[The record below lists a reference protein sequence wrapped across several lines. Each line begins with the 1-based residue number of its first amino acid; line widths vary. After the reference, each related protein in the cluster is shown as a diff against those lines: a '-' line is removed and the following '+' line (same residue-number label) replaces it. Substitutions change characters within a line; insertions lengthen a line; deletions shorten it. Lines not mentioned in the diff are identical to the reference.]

1 MVSTARLLPSAA
13 RRELSTNATVWRM
26 TGAFLWLVA
35 AVVGLGA
42 VADLG
47 YDPAWLATL
56 AGSLLASGT
65 FFFVVRPP
73 APGTLASHIS
83 LALIWLNTALG
94 VAALGADG
102 SAAMGAT
109 LFLGPVTAMRCPRR
123 TEVIAHIALAS
134 AAFIGAT
141 YLGDSTP
148 AARAVVLSALPAL
161 WLVAGA
167 AIRAFEMIDA
177 QADALASLARRDA
190 LTGLGNRRMLDETLA
205 RELARHERRGQH
217 CSIVTLDLDG
227 FKALND
233 RDGHAAGDAL
243 LAAVGVALGELL
255 RAQDT
260 AVRQGGDEFLVVL
273 PDTDARGAERVALVV
288 RERIITLGRAHG
300 VGASMG
306 TATFPDDG
314 REASQLLDAADARLR
329 AAKGRRGDRIPA
341 PAPTPGG
348 LSDDVARQLELGGR
362 GRRRQAGVVPFAR
375 ELLATD
381 GFDWWVFGSLRI
393 VGAVLV
399 AACALG
405 PASDHR
411 TAALILAGS
420 LLVIGAATVL
430 RPPPRLERVMGHV
443 SLGIAWT
450 GTIAAAITLQPAGGA
465 AVAVGMG
472 VGQFLA
478 MRVRALGRLTLHLA
492 PASVVGIAAMVVGDL
507 DRATILLLL
516 LMIGAW
522 WEIAAASVVVFN
534 AAEHQARALERLM
547 HRDPLTGVGNR
558 RMLDERLDQELARHR
573 RTGESLAVIVLDLDG
588 FKAVNDEVGHAAG
601 DVLLRGIAQ
610 GLLDVVRASDVVAR
624 HGGDEFCIVA
634 PETAPADAERLA
646 TQIAARVAT
655 TTSDGRQLS
664 TSVGWATFPHDGV
677 TAASILGAADD
688 RLLAAKAERPELD
701 WR

>member
-1 MVSTARLLPSAA
+1 MVSAARLLPSAA

-35 AVVGLGA
+35 AAVGIGA
-42 VADLG
+42 VAEMG
-47 YDPAWLATL
+47 YDPAWLAAL
-56 AGSLLASGT
+56 GGSLLASGLY
-65 FFFVVRPP
+65 FFVRRPP
-73 APGTLASHIS
+73 APGTLSSHIS

-123 TEVIAHIALAS
+123 LDVVVHIALAS
-134 AAFIGAT
+134 AAFVGAT
-141 YLGDSTP
+141 FLGDSTP
-148 AARAVVLSALPAL
+148 ASRAVVLSTLPAL
-161 WLVAGA
+161 WLIAGA
-167 AIRAFEMIDA
+167 GIRAFELIDA

-190 LTGLGNRRMLDETLA
+190 LTGLGNRRMLDETLT
-205 RELARHERRGQH
+205 RELARHERRSH
-217 CSIVTLDLDG
+217 TCSIVTLDLDG

-243 LAAVGVALGELL
+243 LAAVGVALQELL

-260 AVRQGGDEFLVVL
+260 AVRQGGDEFLVLL
-273 PDTDARGAERVALVV
+273 PQTDARGAERVALVI
-288 RERIITLGRAHG
+288 RERIITLGRPHG

-314 REASQLLDAADARLR
+314 REPDHLLDAADARLR
-329 AAKGRRGDRIPA
+329 TAKGRRGEQIMAPA
-341 PAPTPGG
+341 PAPSR
-348 LSDDVARQLELGGR
+348 LADDVTRQLELGGR
-362 GRRRQAGVVPFAR
+362 GRRTQPGVVPFAR

-393 VGAVLV
+393 IGALLV
-399 AACALG
+399 AACAVG
-405 PASDHR
+405 PASDHQ
-411 TAALILAGS
+411 TAALTLAGA
-420 LLVIGAATVL
+420 LLLLGGATIL
-430 RPPPRLERVMGHV
+430 RPPARLERVMSHL
-443 SLGIAWT
+443 SLGLAW
-450 GTIAAAITLQPAGGA
+450 GGAIAAAVTLQPAGGA
-465 AVAVGMG
+465 AAAVGIA

-478 MRVRALGRLTLHLA
+478 MRVRTMRRLAIHLA
-492 PASVVGIAAMVVGDL
+492 PASVVGLAAMVFGGI

-534 AAEHQARALERLM
+534 AAERQAKALERLM

-573 RTGESLAVIVLDLDG
+573 RTGESLAVVVLDLDG
-588 FKAVNDEVGHAAG
+588 FKAVNDEIGHAAG

-634 PETAPADAERLA
+634 PETSPADAERLA
-646 TQIAARVAT
+646 GQIATRVAAT
-655 TTSDGRQLS
+655 ASDGRQLS
-664 TSVGWATFPHDGV
+664 TSVGWATFPHDGA
-677 TAASILGAADD
+677 TAARLLGAADD
-688 RLLAAKAERPELD
+688 RLLAAKAQRPDLD